1 MFNIKSIKKVAKS
14 FLRKN
19 IWTLI
24 VAGILITFVIGETTV
39 TNVSFS
45 NLELSYNMYIRLKD
59 NYNLNLSKEEENQET
74 KNIIKQYS
82 SNIVS
87 QVFSGSPN
95 SFITEYN
102 EKYNITKGIFYDIF
116 SIVSTSR
123 IQLTQLVNRLLN
135 NQDMSIIATSIL
147 IIMATISL
155 LIKVLLANP
164 LVIGKDRIFLESIYY
179 HKTKLNVITS
189 AFKKERYSNAVKT
202 VFLKNIYQL
211 LWNITVVGGIIKNY
225 SYKMVTFIQAE
236 NGLIEA
242 KQSILLSRKLM
253 DGHKLECFKIDLS
266 FIGWNLLVII
276 TFGLAGIFVVP
287 YYEATMAE
295 YYRRL
300 REEYIN
306 NKKEG
311 YELLNDKELFINQT
325 NKPTYSDAKTK
336 EERRKKI
343 QEEYE
348 EINSHYDTFDYILFF
363 FLFAI
368 LGWLWEVLYFALQYG
383 VIVNRGA
390 LYGPWLPIYG
400 FGCSF
405 IILVFS
411 KLKRLSKLQ
420 TNPFKTF
427 IFIMILCTLLEYLT
441 SYFLEKIHGIRYWEY
456 NGIFLNINGRVCLEN
471 SIFFGIGGSLCIYF
485 FGPLFQREVHKIP
498 ISIKKIFCTIFVCI
512 CLIDS
517 TYALFYPHK
526 GEYITNNVQE
536 KSKIENI
543 INERVSTKSTNI

>member
-1 MFNIKSIKKVAKS
+1 MFKIKDIKKSAKS
-14 FLRKN
+14 FLKKN
-19 IWTLI
+19 IWNLI
-24 VAGILITFVIGETTV
+24 VAGIIITFVIGETTL

-45 NLELSYNMYIRLKD
+45 NLELSYNMFTNLRE
-59 NYNLNLSKEEENQET
+59 NYGSNLSKEEENQET

-82 SNIVS
+82 SNVVS
-87 QVFSGSPN
+87 QIFSGSPN
-95 SFITEYN
+95 NFITEYN
-102 EKYNITKGIFYDIF
+102 AKYNVTKGIFYDIF
-116 SIVSTSR
+116 SIITTSR
-123 IQLTQLVNRLLN
+123 IQLTQLVNRILN
-135 NQDMSIIATSIL
+135 NQNISILATIIL
-147 IIMATISL
+147 IIMALISL

-164 LVIGKDRIFLESIYY
+164 LIIGKNRMFLESIYY

-189 AFKKERYSNAVKT
+189 AFRKNRYSNAVKT
-202 VFLKNIYQL
+202 VLFKNIYQL
-211 LWNITVVGGIIKNY
+211 LWNVTIIGGIIKNY
-225 SYKMVTFIQAE
+225 SYKMVTYIQAE
-236 NGLIEA
+236 NGEIGA
-242 KQSILLSRKLM
+242 KQSILISRKMM

-295 YYRRL
+295 YYKRL
-300 REEYIN
+300 REDYIN
-306 NKKEG
+306 NKKESF
-311 YELLNDKELFINQT
+311 ELLNDKELFINQT

-348 EINSHYDTFDYILFF
+348 EINSKYDTFDYILFF

-411 KLKRLSKLQ
+411 KLKKLSKLQ

-427 IFIMILCTLLEYLT
+427 LFIMLLCTIIEYITSFALEQ
-441 SYFLEKIHGIRYWEY
+441 IHGIRYWEY

-485 FGPLFQREVHKIP
+485 FGPLFQREVHKI
-498 ISIKKIFCTIFVCI
+498 SKNIKKIVCSILVCI

-517 TYALFYPHK
+517 TYAMFYPHK
-526 GEYITNNVQE
+526 GEYITNNISS
-536 KSKIENI
+536 KSNIETS
-543 INERVSTKSTNI
+543 INEELK

>member
-1 MFNIKSIKKVAKS
+1 MFKIKDIKKSAKS
-14 FLRKN
+14 FLKKN
-19 IWTLI
+19 IWNLI
-24 VAGILITFVIGETTV
+24 VAGIIITFVIGETTL

-45 NLELSYNMYIRLKD
+45 NLELSYNMFTNLRE
-59 NYNLNLSKEEENQET
+59 NYGSNLSKEEENQET

-82 SNIVS
+82 SNVVS
-87 QVFSGSPN
+87 QIFSGSPN
-95 SFITEYN
+95 NFITEYN
-102 EKYNITKGIFYDIF
+102 AKYNITKGIFYDIF
-116 SIVSTSR
+116 SIITTSR
-123 IQLTQLVNRLLN
+123 IQLTQLVNRILN
-135 NQDMSIIATSIL
+135 NQNISIWATIIL
-147 IIMATISL
+147 IIMALISL

-164 LVIGKDRIFLESIYY
+164 LIIGKDRMFLESIYY
-179 HKTKLNVITS
+179 HKTKLNVITF
-189 AFKKERYSNAVKT
+189 AFRKNRYSNAVKT
-202 VFLKNIYQL
+202 VLLKNIYQL
-211 LWNITVVGGIIKNY
+211 LWNVTIIGGIIKNY
-225 SYKMVTFIQAE
+225 SYKMVTYIQAE
-236 NGLIEA
+236 NGEIGA
-242 KQSILLSRKLM
+242 KQSILISRKMM

-276 TFGLAGIFVVP
+276 TFGLAGSFVVP

-295 YYRRL
+295 YYKRL
-300 REEYIN
+300 REDYIN
-306 NKKEG
+306 NKKESF
-311 YELLNDKELFINQT
+311 ELLNDKELFINQT

-348 EINSHYDTFDYILFF
+348 EINSKYDTFDYILFF

-411 KLKRLSKLQ
+411 KLKKLSKLQ

-427 IFIMILCTLLEYLT
+427 LFVMLLCTIIEYITSFALEQ
-441 SYFLEKIHGIRYWEY
+441 IHGIRYWEY
-456 NGIFLNINGRVCLEN
+456 NGIFLNLNGRVCLEN

-485 FGPLFQREVHKIP
+485 FGPLFQREVHKI
-498 ISIKKIFCTIFVCI
+498 SKNIKKIVCSIFVCI

-517 TYALFYPHK
+517 TYAMFYPHK
-526 GEYITNNVQE
+526 GEYITNNISS
-536 KSKIENI
+536 KSNIETS
-543 INERVSTKSTNI
+543 INEELK